1 MPIHNVQFNVRGNNI
16 VQMLVY
22 VVVRVGISSRCG
34 WGFVLSTYLFY
45 LSFFWSL
52 HFLPTCMHTCVIFAE
67 EYGHLSVD
75 SQAVFANNEVSLKY
89 IDTYGFDYDYTLAC
103 YTSHL
108 PELLYRLCKERLV
121 HASKVGRARGVDLCY
136 LHGCSSL
143 EAAFLCHCF
152 NPVVS

>member
-1 MPIHNVQFNVRGNNI
+1 MH
-16 VQMLVY
+16 
-22 VVVRVGISSRCG
+22 VGISLQLGSHSIC
-34 WGFVLSTYLFY
+34 WL
-45 LSFFWSL
+45 L
-52 HFLPTCMHTCVIFAE
+52 HFLLTYLRMYLHTCVLFAE

-121 HASKVGRARGVDLCY
+121 HASKVGGVRGRGLCY
-136 LHGCSSL
+136 LHGCRSL
-143 EAAFLCHCF
+143 VAAVLCHCVPILQYPEDILQF
-152 NPVVS
+152 QYDPNFAIRGLHFDYHKVHT